1 VAVGFATLNVIIG
14 SLIAMRYSPWR
25 YWPHHRFNIF
35 RIHTWTGYLLLVVC
49 VLHPTTL
56 LFSSTARFRLLDILY
71 PVHSPSQPLENTIG
85 ATGLYCVA
93 IVVIT
98 SYFRLRLGRRVWKAF
113 HFVVYAAALALF
125 WHGIFT
131 DPNLKNSP
139 VDPFDSEKVFIEGG
153 AVYTVQIQ
161 SGTKVLSTAL
171 LANTAGSS
179 ANFSLDTSST
189 SVPAGGAF
197 NVSVIGT
204 GTASATQNS
213 PALRVG
219 VQVRYQFA

>member
-1 VAVGFATLNVIIG
+1 MGYDEPKFIAGDVILEPAAPLPLIGQVMTASGALVTSTYTAVN
-14 SLIAMRYSPWR
+14 
-25 YWPHHRFNIF
+25 
-35 RIHTWTGYLLLVVC
+35 
-49 VLHPTTL
+49 
-56 LFSSTARFRLLDILY
+56 DIR
-71 PVHSPSQPLENTIG
+71 T
-85 ATGLYCVA
+85 
-93 IVVIT
+93 
-98 SYFRLRLGRRVWKAF
+98 
-113 HFVVYAAALALF
+113 AAAAVVVGGF
-125 WHGIFT
+125 VICDTVGQ
-131 DPNLKNSP
+131 
-139 VDPFDSEKVFIEGG
+139 GG